1 VLALVVLQTIVLAVL
16 VVLVLGLLR
25 THADVLRRLHDLGAG
40 IYDEQPDGAAARGA
54 RGAGA
59 GGALLDTNS
68 TLAADIANR
77 VASGVAPPGGAL
89 DALPADIAGVDPRG
103 DAVHIGVAGEGR
115 LTLLAF
121 LSSGCTTCGGFWD
134 AFHRGEPLVLD
145 GRTRPRLVVVTKGP
159 EHEHTTLVA
168 SRPPADGAVV
178 MSSDAWG
185 DYEVPAS
192 PYFVLVDGSLGVIGE
207 GSAASFGQ
215 LAGLLERATTDRG
228 VARQAGG
235 PAAGASDDDPHAESR
250 IDRDLLRAGI
260 TPGHPALYEW
270 HDPAGGVVDAPVAD
284 GGHDR

>member
-1 VLALVVLQTIVLAVL
+1 LLALVVLQTIVLAVL

-40 IYDEQPDGAAARGA
+40 LYDERPEGAAAS
-54 RGAGA
+54 
-59 GGALLDTNS
+59 GGNGGTVDTNS

-103 DAVHIGVAGEGR
+103 DAVHIGVAGDGR

-178 MSSDAWG
+178 MSSAAWG

-192 PYFVLVDGSLGVIGE
+192 PYFVLVDGTLGVIGE

-235 PAAGASDDDPHAESR
+235 PAASADDDPHAESR

-270 HDPAGGVVDAPVAD
+270 HDPAGGVVGAPGAD
-284 GGHDR
+284 GGPDR